1 MVTLT
6 LQFELFVASLEK
18 VHDNKRSQRSLT
30 GLYFSFS
37 GVSVKYLIAVLTV
50 GCSLILAQ
58 PAKAHPHA
66 WIDLWVE
73 IVFDPSGA
81 ITGLREVWLFD
92 DFYSV
97 YATEGMDAD
106 GDGQPDKD
114 EMAKLVREN
123 IESLS
128 EYEYFTKAWI
138 GGNSVHLKPVVEM
151 SSEMRGKRLAMIY
164 FVPFETP
171 LRTDVGAFTYSIYDP
186 SYYTEMLHAESQDS
200 IKLVGAPEGCTYQ
213 LIAAEPKEEDVALA
227 YSLPATETVSND
239 LGQFFAERVSVRC
252 TTHG

>member
-1 MVTLT
+1 MISGF
-6 LQFELFVASLEK
+6 QFYTFPLSWV
-18 VHDNKRSQRSLT
+18 
-30 GLYFSFS
+30 
-37 GVSVKYLIAVLTV
+37 VSVKHLIVVLTFGWALNV
-50 GCSLILAQ
+50 AQ
-58 PAKAHPHA
+58 SANAHPHT

-73 IVFDPSGA
+73 VVFDQAGA

-114 EMAKLVREN
+114 VMAKLVREN

-138 GGNSVHLKPVVEM
+138 GGNPVHLKPVTEM

-164 FVPFETP
+164 FVPFDKP
-171 LRTDVGAFTYSIYDP
+171 LRTDIGALTYSVYDP
-186 SYYTEMLHAESQDS
+186 SYYTEMLHAESQDA

-213 LIAAEPKEEDVALA
+213 LKPAEPIEEEVALA
-227 YSLPATETVSND
+227 SSLAATETVSSD
-239 LGQFFAERVSVRC
+239 IGQFFAERVSVRC
-252 TTHG
+252 SSHG